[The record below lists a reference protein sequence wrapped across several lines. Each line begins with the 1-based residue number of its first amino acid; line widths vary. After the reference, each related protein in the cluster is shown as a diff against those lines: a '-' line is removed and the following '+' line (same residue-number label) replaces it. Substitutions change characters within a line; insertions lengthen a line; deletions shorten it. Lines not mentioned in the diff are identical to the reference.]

1 MKALAYQGNGLIK
14 VVDKPQPTISQPTDC
29 IVKMVSTTIC
39 GTDLHILKGDVPTVE
54 SGRTLGHEGIGI
66 IESKGSSVSH
76 FEVGDK
82 VLISCITSCGACAFC
97 RKQMYSH
104 CARGGWQLGHTIDG
118 TQAEYVRIPFAD
130 TSLHHLPEDTKKE
143 EEFCLFSDILP
154 TGYETGVLRGKIKL
168 GDRVAIIGA
177 GPVGLSAL
185 LTAKLF
191 SPIELIVIDK
201 DPYRLEIAMKLGA
214 TKVVEGGDRTDIVQ
228 EIFKSTKNLGVDLA
242 IEAVGI
248 PDTFELCQAIVA
260 PGGHIANM
268 GVHGKE
274 APLHL
279 ERLWSHNITL
289 STALVDT
296 FSIPTLLQVY
306 EAGKLVPQHLIS
318 HHFSFQ
324 NILEAYQ
331 VFKNASQE
339 KAIKV
344 IINLT

>member
-1 MKALAYQGNGLIK
+1 MKALVYQGNDLIN
-14 VVDKPQPTISQPTDC
+14 VIDKAKPEIFQSTDC

-39 GTDLHILKGDVPTVE
+39 GTDLHILKGDVPTVGA
-54 SGRTLGHEGIGI
+54 GRTLGHEGIGI
-66 IESKGSSVSH
+66 IETKGDSVCH
-76 FEVGDK
+76 FEVGDR
-82 VLISCITSCGACAFC
+82 VLISCISSCGICSFC

-104 CARGGWQLGHTIDG
+104 CKSGGWQLGNTIDG

-130 TSLHHLPEDTKKE
+130 TSLHHLPRHTQKE
-143 EEFCLFSDILP
+143 ENLCLFSDILP

-168 GDRVAIIGA
+168 GDRVAIVGA
-177 GPVGLSAL
+177 GPVGLAAL

-191 SPIELIVIDK
+191 SPTDIIVIDK
-201 DPYRLEIAMKLGA
+201 DPYRLEVAQKLGA
-214 TKVVEGGDRTDIVQ
+214 TRVIENQGQADVIDEV
-228 EIFKSTKNLGVDLA
+228 FKSTDHLGVDLA
-242 IEAVGI
+242 IEAVGV

-274 APLHL
+274 VPFHL

-296 FSIPTLLQVY
+296 SSIPTLLQVF
-306 EAGKLVPQHLIS
+306 EAGKLTPQQLIT

-324 NILEAYQ
+324 DILEAYR
-331 VFKNASQE
+331 VFKNAAKE
-339 KAIKV
+339 KALKV
-344 IINLT
+344 IINF